1 MEKQSAALKSIV
13 TIFGLLASLG
23 LVGIVYL
30 IVFGSLSGN
39 LGFGNDIS
47 GLVIINESGAYVNSS
62 GYLLNG
68 YNSSW
73 SAISATSV
81 WANVDRKSTR
91 LNSSHIPL
99 SRMPSSA

>member
-47 GLVIINESGAYVNSS
+47 GLVIINESGAYVNS
-62 GYLLNG
+62 
-68 YNSSW
+68 
-73 SAISATSV
+73 
-81 WANVDRKSTR
+81 
-91 LNSSHIPL
+91 
-99 SRMPSSA
+99 